1 MFFKGTYLRVLK
13 PRTTNGVNVKIGDDG
28 RMEYKEVHLPLTAKK
43 NLEIRN
49 AKKPDHLK
57 MKIEVV
63 GGELHS
69 YQDAEAPRRGKP
81 GPKPRG

>member
-13 PRTTNGVNVKIGDDG
+13 PRTTNGVNVKIGPDQ
-28 RMEYKEVHLPLTAKK
+28 RIEFKEVHLPYTAKK
-43 NLEIRN
+43 NLEIKN

-57 MKIEVV
+57 MIIEVV
-63 GGELHS
+63 SDELHPLP
-69 YQDAEAPRRGKP
+69 AVEEPRRNKP